1 MTSVGFFACDGASG
15 RPWIYEW
22 LADDFDRYE
31 IDITRQMVSMS
42 PCMSLRS
49 AEAGFQD
56 VLSKGGV
63 YQLNSL
69 VCILRLV
76 FYRVGSLFRGL
87 FRFEWLKPFLIS
99 VSLPWLGLYLYTS
112 YDFSLERRNEI
123 LSRKY
128 VDRNRCQFPPT
139 KPGGYIF
146 ELSLEPRLCRYF
158 SQRMDFVLEVSL
170 DYPAMVPTSNVKNS
184 TNIIQVSL
192 YPYRSEQKLRSIEP
206 IERDEIL
213 MGGAQF
219 LNIRG
224 ERVERFSGFDGF
236 MVSINHRYD
245 RRVVYRVYRGLQVV
259 YEFDA
264 ALTRP
269 QDIDP
274 RIVSF
279 LDRAIKQ
286 Q

>member
-1 MTSVGFFACDGASG
+1 MYYPKT
-15 RPWIYEW
+15 
-22 LADDFDRYE
+22 
-31 IDITRQMVSMS
+31 
-42 PCMSLRS
+42 
-49 AEAGFQD
+49 
-56 VLSKGGV
+56 GV

-69 VCILRLV
+69 VCIFRLV
-76 FYRVGSLFRGL
+76 FYRVGSFFRWL
-87 FRFEWLKPFLIS
+87 LRFEWMKPFLIS
-99 VSLPWLGLYLYTS
+99 VSLPWVGLYLYTS
-112 YDFSLERRNEI
+112 YDFSLEHRNEI

-128 VDRNRCQFPPT
+128 VDQSRCQFPPT
-139 KPGGYIF
+139 KPGGYVF
-146 ELSLEPRLCRYF
+146 ELSLEPRFCRYF

-170 DYPAMVPTSNVKNS
+170 GYPAMVPISKVKNQ
-184 TNIIQVSL
+184 TNTIQVSL
-192 YPYRSEQKLRSIEP
+192 YPYRSGQKLRSIEP
-206 IERDEIL
+206 IERGEIF

-224 ERVERFSGFDGF
+224 ERVERFSGFDGV
-236 MVSINHRYD
+236 MISINHRYD
-245 RRVVYRVYRGLQVV
+245 RRVVYRMYRGLQVV

-286 Q
+286 